1 MVTAMNKCLCLIGF
15 QNNEDAKNPANNQ
28 MATRTEKTRLVVTIS
43 RYLKWKYTAMYRSK
57 LIAAIVITETQASR
71 DSVMPHEANV
81 KHLMLRDSFT
91 LATRNAANNG
101 SPTVPTARSVRTR
114 LPSKSFDGKCK
125 EVFFGIADKT
135 KMFAT
140 VVTRAR
146 RTFKEAFTR

>member
-71 DSVMPHEANV
+71 DSIMPHEANV

-91 LATRNAANNG
+91 LAMRNVANNG
-101 SPTVPTARSVRTR
+101 SPTV
-114 LPSKSFDGKCK
+114 PSKSFDGKCK
-125 EVFFGIADKT
+125 EVFFWIADKT

-146 RTFKEAFTR
+146 RTLKETFTI